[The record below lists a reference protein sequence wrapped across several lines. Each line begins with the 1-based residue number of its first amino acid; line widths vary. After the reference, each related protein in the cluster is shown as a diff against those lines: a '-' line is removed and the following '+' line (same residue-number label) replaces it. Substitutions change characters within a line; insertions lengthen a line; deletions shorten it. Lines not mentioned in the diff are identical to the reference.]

1 MTATNTAANF
11 SNDVKPV
18 LSYPSPSSRNH
29 IAPINHPGLNVTG
42 ISDNQ
47 AALALEKGK
56 MQRNFWQVQKDRFDT
71 LVAWANAGIAKES
84 FEQSKQKLNQAI
96 VGTHISRM
104 NTASKEW
111 ELVTSKAGV
120 EKSKLNAQNATDE
133 VFIGQ
138 KRLTLN
144 RMALIASLQDQEF
157 KVSKQ
162 LADLDTTKQITQ
174 MQGNARDLVTVPKS
188 MPEIERM
195 RVSL

>member
-1 MTATNTAANF
+1 MTPTNF
-11 SNDVKPV
+11 SNDTKPA

-29 IAPINHPGLNVTG
+29 IAPTNHPGLNVTG
-42 ISDNQ
+42 ISDNA
-47 AALALEKGK
+47 AALAFEKGK
-56 MQRNFWQVQKDRFDT
+56 MQRNFWKVQKDRFDT
-71 LVAWANAGIAKES
+71 LVAWANAGIAKEG
-84 FEQSKQKLNQAI
+84 FEQSKQRLNQAI
-96 VGTHISRM
+96 VGTHISKM
-104 NTASKEW
+104 ATASKEW
-111 ELVTSKAGV
+111 ELVTAKAGV

-174 MQGNARDLVTVPKS
+174 MQGNARDLITVPKS
-188 MPEIERM
+188 LPEIQRM
-195 RVSL
+195 RVTL